1 MEVTKYP
8 YSKYQTWFVVIFISC
23 FIIVLLCT
31 LVYSNTKVFAAATLA
46 APLLMLSISLV
57 YICRKFFFPLL
68 RRATILELDKE
79 KLQYFA
85 SNKIIYWKNIK
96 LIDRTGGGGR
106 SGGWSINFVM

>member
-68 RRATILELDKE
+68 RRATILEWIKRN
-79 KLQYFA
+79 F
-85 SNKIIYWKNIK
+85 NILLATK
-96 LIDRTGGGGR
+96 SFIGKTL
-106 SGGWSINFVM
+106 S